1 MKQKTYQKPAIKV
14 LDTYGDELMF
24 EIGGGLSVPNPET
37 PSVGNA
43 KEFDNDAWSDN
54 AWGIDGSWDSDD
66 EEC

>member
-1 MKQKTYQKPAIKV
+1 MKKYQKPAIKV

-43 KEFDNDAWSDN
+43 KEFDNDVWNDN
-54 AWGIDGSWDSDD
+54 DVWGTESSWETAD
-66 EEC
+66 ETW